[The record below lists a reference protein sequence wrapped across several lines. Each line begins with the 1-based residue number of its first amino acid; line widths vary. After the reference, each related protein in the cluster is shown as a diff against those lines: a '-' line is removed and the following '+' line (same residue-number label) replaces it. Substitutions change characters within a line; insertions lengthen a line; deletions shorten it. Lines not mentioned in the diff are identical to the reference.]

1 MQNSTFILAIHTKF
15 PKQAELDDGYRDANI
30 VGKVTSRSTE
40 KHLSQNQGNGD
51 LWKEREDHD
60 CGEHTDAPCGASND
74 IVGTTVYILLLLGY
88 IYTFRKGNRVGFS
101 MRAGM

>member
-40 KHLSQNQGNGD
+40 KHLSQNRVTVTCGR
-51 LWKEREDHD
+51 REKIM
-60 CGEHTDAPCGASND
+60 
-74 IVGTTVYILLLLGY
+74 IVESTQTPPAVLAMI
-88 IYTFRKGNRVGFS
+88 
-101 MRAGM
+101 